1 MKKNYIWYLYICINK
16 VSSNLVWKQA
26 KKKRIYIYKFI
37 GYEFVYV
44 LYSCYL
50 IKI

>member
-1 MKKNYIWYLYICINK
+1 MKT
-16 VSSNLVWKQA
+16 S
-26 KKKRIYIYKFI
+26 KKKMNKYIYKFI

-50 IKI
+50 IKFKKNKIKNKKY